1 MCDENPVGDRCRG
14 TGQRTQDT
22 AKPLAAR
29 LGVTVENV
37 AAASTV
43 ALIAKV
49 RQHPNEVV
57 LIVGHSNTL
66 PAIIKALGGPAVT
79 INDEYDSLFVVV
91 PASGAVSRIRF

>member
-1 MCDENPVGDRCRG
+1 M
-14 TGQRTQDT
+14 
-22 AKPLAAR
+22 
-29 LGVTVENV
+29 ENV
-37 AAASTV
+37 AAASTA

-79 INDEYDSLFVVV
+79 IKDDEYDSMFVVV
-91 PASGAVSRIRF
+91 PASGATSRIKF